1 MCLQHRDEYTLS
13 LSGTKI
19 DEAVESIIPPRVIDV
34 TPNADSAEVKLFE
47 TQGARG
53 HYTALSHCWGPPEN
67 RPLRTTRGNL
77 ADHLTGIQLC
87 KLPKT
92 YRDAVTVARALGI
105 WYIWIDSLCIVQD
118 DPDD

>member
-1 MCLQHRDEYTLS
+1 MCLQHHDECTLS
-13 LSGTKI
+13 LSETKI
-19 DEAVESIIPPRVIDV
+19 DEAVEPILPPRVIDV
-34 TPNADSAEVKLFE
+34 PRMQTPQKVKLFE

-53 HYTALSHCWGPPEN
+53 YYTALSHCWGPPEN

-105 WYIWIDSLCIVQD
+105 RYIWIDSLCIVQD